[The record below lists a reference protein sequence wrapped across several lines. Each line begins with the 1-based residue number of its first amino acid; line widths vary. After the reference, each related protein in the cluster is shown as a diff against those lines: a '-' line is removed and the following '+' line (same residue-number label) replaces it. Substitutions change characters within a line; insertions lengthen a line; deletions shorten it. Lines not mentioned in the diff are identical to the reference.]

1 MRPTP
6 ASRSRSAL
14 LSLFAGSVF
23 ALVASA
29 AITEAAAQSS
39 CQTDFER
46 LTATRN
52 ARIAAVNALQKKGKG
67 KLDPIAACP
76 RLNALAAS
84 EQAMIDYMVKN
95 QKWCSIPE
103 DVVNQARTGSAR
115 TRQIACACMT
125 RTLEAMPQAWPAIWR
140 VRAEPD
146 RRPGLRHRLQ
156 GARHAGAGAEAGQDR
171 AAARG
176 RRRRRRADE
185 AVSAGRAALNGPVMR

>member
-1 MRPTP
+1 MRLTT

-84 EQAMIDYMVKN
+84 EQAMIDYMIKN

-115 TRQIACACMT
+115 TRQIAGQACGIASKVRVM
-125 RTLEAMPQAWPAIWR
+125 QAQALKQAKI
-140 VRAEPD
+140 
-146 RRPGLRHRLQ
+146 
-156 GARHAGAGAEAGQDR
+156 ARQR
-171 AAARG
+171 AAEGGGGAPMKP
-176 RRRRRRADE
+176 
-185 AVSAGRAALNGPVMR
+185 SLPAGPL

>member
-1 MRPTP
+1 MRPTT

-103 DVVNQARTGSAR
+103 DVISQARTGSGR
-115 TRQIACACMT
+115 TRQIAGQACGIASKVRVM
-125 RTLEAMPQAWPAIWR
+125 QAQALKQAKI
-140 VRAEPD
+140 
-146 RRPGLRHRLQ
+146 
-156 GARHAGAGAEAGQDR
+156 ARQR
-171 AAARG
+171 AAEGGGGAPMKP
-176 RRRRRRADE
+176 
-185 AVSAGRAALNGPVMR
+185 SLPAGPL

>member
-1 MRPTP
+1 MTTMRPTT

-103 DVVNQARTGSAR
+103 DVVTQARTGSAR
-115 TRQIACACMT
+115 TRQIAGQACGIASKVRVM
-125 RTLEAMPQAWPAIWR
+125 QAQALKQAKI
-140 VRAEPD
+140 
-146 RRPGLRHRLQ
+146 
-156 GARHAGAGAEAGQDR
+156 ARQR
-171 AAARG
+171 AAEGGGGAPMKP
-176 RRRRRRADE
+176 
-185 AVSAGRAALNGPVMR
+185 SLPAGPL

>member
-1 MRPTP
+1 MHEDQQRMTIMRPT

-14 LSLFAGSVF
+14 LA
-23 ALVASA
+23 ALAFVAFGAASA
-29 AITEAAAQSS
+29 GEAAAQSS
-39 CQTDFER
+39 CQTDFEK
-46 LTATRN
+46 LSATRN

-115 TRQIACACMT
+115 TRQIAGQACGIASKVRVM
-125 RTLEAMPQAWPAIWR
+125 QAQALKQAKI
-140 VRAEPD
+140 
-146 RRPGLRHRLQ
+146 
-156 GARHAGAGAEAGQDR
+156 ARQR
-171 AAARG
+171 AAEGGGGAPMKP
-176 RRRRRRADE
+176 
-185 AVSAGRAALNGPVMR
+185 SLPAGPL